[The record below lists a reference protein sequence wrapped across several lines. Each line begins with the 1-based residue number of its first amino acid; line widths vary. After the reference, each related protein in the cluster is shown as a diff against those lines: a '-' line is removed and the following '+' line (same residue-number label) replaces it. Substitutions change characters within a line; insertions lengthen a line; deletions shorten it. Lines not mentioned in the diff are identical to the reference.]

1 MSVNEA
7 FFVAETGQYHGD
19 VYACVYIRTNSWL
32 LLILLLRRFI
42 LDGSIGASKK
52 TRGRTRPFRLDTRL
66 QQREFFFNAPSDPL
80 VLSMVLFWTL
90 FLTILNC
97 RIRMQIE
104 FEKFSK
110 TIILPHYHPPLQPPV
125 LSNYQDRVT
134 PNQLLSPS
142 KKTLLPIPEHDHPKK
157 LTCASCA
164 VQPPRLG
171 LGLGPSPTIKRRDR
185 WPEKRLTLVT
195 RVLLSR
201 GVWITCSISLQNRA
215 SAEITT

>member
-110 TIILPHYHPPLQPPV
+110 TIILPHYHPPLRPPV
-125 LSNYQDRVT
+125 LSNYQDQPCNT
-134 PNQLLSPS
+134 KPASLSFQKDS
-142 KKTLLPIPEHDHPKK
+142 
-157 LTCASCA
+157 SSN
-164 VQPPRLG
+164 PRTR
-171 LGLGPSPTIKRRDR
+171 S
-185 WPEKRLTLVT
+185 PEKTHLRLVCRATTATWT
-195 RVLLSR
+195 RP
-201 GVWITCSISLQNRA
+201 WTIPDN
-215 SAEITT
+215 